1 MRLMLVKK
9 ILSCATAVF
18 ALSIIT
24 ADISATTCIYKDAN
38 NRLACTDTN
47 IYDCKSNLKG
57 TPEYDKTC
65 AELEGRPTAKDIGYD
80 YMRESRIRSCMNQC
94 SSRCSDDKT
103 QSGASSCISSC
114 QSGCNQ

>member
-24 ADISATTCIYKDAN
+24 ADISATTCIYKDVN
-38 NRLACTDTN
+38 NQLVCTDTN

-94 SSRCSDDKT
+94 SSRCSGYKT
-103 QSGASSCISSC
+103 QGGATSCVSSC
-114 QSGCNQ
+114 QAGCN